1 MAERFKTRF
10 LVVGSGVAGL
20 HTAWRASASGEVTV
34 LTKRSLF
41 DSATAFAQGGIAAA
55 LGAGDSPELHRKDT
69 LAAGVALCDAEA
81 VEVLVEEGPARVR
94 ELHTAG
100 ADFDLEPG
108 GKFKLGKEAAH
119 SRRRIVHAHGD
130 QTGAEVARTLIE
142 RVKASRQIQ
151 VLEKTRVLDLIVS
164 NGICRGIRATRAGKP
179 VEIIADATVLA
190 TGGCGQVYRY
200 TTNPQVATGDG
211 YAIAH
216 RAGVKLADMEFVQ
229 FHPTALETPENPLAL
244 ISEAVR
250 GEGAILV
257 DDKGTRFMLKR
268 HKLAEL
274 APRDVVAREIY
285 RERQSGRRVF
295 LDARKLGKSF
305 RARFPGIFALCKA
318 RGIDP
323 SKDLIPVIPA
333 AHYMMGGI
341 VTDLSGRSSMKRLYA
356 CGEVSRTGVHGA
368 NRLASNSLLEG
379 LVFAERVARDM
390 ISQPALQR
398 APQKKDWD
406 APVLRDRGGA
416 QVAADAVRTVMWN
429 HAGIDRNA
437 KSLRQGLELLAEI
450 DARLPE
456 GATEEA
462 NMIDTARM
470 IATAALNRNESRG
483 GHFRSDFPHAVRKWR
498 NRHVEFGK

>member
-1 MAERFKTRF
+1 MAERIRTRF

-20 HTAWRASASGEVTV
+20 HTARRASIEGDVMV

-41 DSATAFAQGGIAAA
+41 DSATAYAQGGIAAA
-55 LGAGDSPELHRKDT
+55 LGAGDSPELHWKDT
-69 LAAGVALCDAEA
+69 LAAGAALCDSKA

-108 GKFKLGKEAAH
+108 GDFKLGKEAAH

-130 QTGAEVARTLIE
+130 QTGAVVARILIAVVRKTKNNE
-142 RVKASRQIQ
+142 
-151 VLEKTRVLDLIVS
+151 VLERTRVLDLIVS
-164 NGICRGIRATRAGKP
+164 NGVCRGIRATRAGVP

-190 TGGCGQVYRY
+190 TGGCGQVYKY

-211 YAIAH
+211 FAIAH

-250 GEGAILV
+250 GEGATLV
-257 DDKGTRFMLKR
+257 NDSGVRFMLKKSR
-268 HKLAEL
+268 LAEL
-274 APRDVVAREIY
+274 APRDVVAREIF
-285 RERQSGRRVF
+285 RQQARGSRVW
-295 LDARKLGKSF
+295 LDARKLGTSF
-305 RARFPGIFALCKA
+305 KKRFPGIFALCKA

-323 SKDLIPVIPA
+323 SKDLIPVTPA

-341 VTDLSGRSSMKRLYA
+341 VTDLTGRSSLARLYA

-390 ISQPALQR
+390 IGLPKMTGVPRKMSWE
-398 APQKKDWD
+398 AP
-406 APVLRDRGGA
+406 PLVDRGAA
-416 QVAADAVRTVMWN
+416 QVGADDVRNVMWE
-429 HAGIDRNA
+429 HAGIDRTA
-437 KSLRQGLELLAEI
+437 KGLRKCLDLLDGIAK
-450 DARLPE
+450 RLPV
-456 GATEEA
+456 GATEEQ
-462 NMIDTARM
+462 NMVDTSRL
-470 IATAALNRNESRG
+470 IAEAALMRKESRG
-483 GHFRSDFPHAVRKWR
+483 GHYRSDFPHAVKKWR
-498 NRHVEFGK
+498 GKHIEW